1 MTTPALPSARS
12 PERSASSPE
21 LPALLPGMLRVDPDD
36 ADPARRGRVRRS
48 VRDWVVDTLCFVI
61 AILIGLMTYDSA
73 MQTDPPEIVQ
83 LADLVVGALA
93 CLSLWWRRRWP
104 VQLAVVVA
112 LLAIGVSSAAGA
124 GVVLLFTVAV
134 HRRWAVAAAVAA
146 VNFGTALAFYAVYPD
161 PVLAFRWTVLLSAS
175 VVAAVTLWGMLVRSR
190 RQLVLS
196 LRERAYQA
204 EAEAALRVERARH
217 LERERIAREM
227 HDVLAHR
234 ISLLSVHAGAL
245 EYRPDAPRADVANA
259 AGVIR
264 ASAHQALQD
273 LREIIG
279 VLRAP
284 SSDDDPDRPQPTLA
298 QLPALVEESRQ
309 AGMRVS
315 VVDQLNADGAE
326 PPPAIA
332 RCAYRVV
339 QEALTNVRKHA
350 RGTGVC
356 VTLTGGPGGGLA
368 VEVRNR
374 MPVGSDARA
383 TTSEIPGTGTGLIGL
398 AERVELAGGM
408 LEHGITRDGDFRVHA
423 WLPWPA

>member
-1 MTTPALPSARS
+1 MTTHAPGPA
-12 PERSASSPE
+12 ASSPE
-21 LPALLPGMLRVDPDD
+21 LPALLPGMLLADPDD
-36 ADPARRGRVRRS
+36 DPARRGRVRRS
-48 VRDWVVDTLCFVI
+48 VRDWIVDTLCFVI
-61 AILIGLMTYDSA
+61 AILVGLMTYDAA
-73 MQTDPPEIVQ
+73 MQNDPPELVQ
-83 LADLVVGALA
+83 LVDLIVGALA
-93 CLSLWWRRRWP
+93 CLTLWWRRRWP
-104 VQLAVVVA
+104 VQLAVVLA

-124 GVVLLFTVAV
+124 GVILMFTVAV
-134 HRRWAVAAAVAA
+134 HRRWAVALAV
-146 VNFGTALAFYAVYPD
+146 GALNVVSGLLFYRVYPD
-161 PVLAFRWTVLLSAS
+161 PALSFRWAALLTVL
-175 VVAAVTLWGMLVRSR
+175 VVSAVTLWGMLVRSR

-196 LRERAYQA
+196 LRERAHQA

-245 EYRPDAPRADVANA
+245 EYRPDAPREDVANA

-298 QLPALVEESRQ
+298 QLPALVDESRQ
-309 AGMRVS
+309 AGMRVT
-315 VVDQLNADGAE
+315 VVDELAGDGAE
-326 PPPAIA
+326 PPPVVA

-356 VTLTGGPGGGLA
+356 VMLTGGPGGGLA

-374 MPVGSDARA
+374 MPVGSAGRA

-398 AERVELAGGM
+398 AERVGLAGGT

>member
-1 MTTPALPSARS
+1 M
-12 PERSASSPE
+12 
-21 LPALLPGMLRVDPDD
+21 VD
-36 ADPARRGRVRRS
+36 A
-48 VRDWVVDTLCFVI
+48 LCFVI
-61 AILIGLMTYDSA
+61 AVLVGLATYDGA
-73 MQTDPPEIVQ
+73 MQNDPPELVQ
-83 LADLVVGALA
+83 LADLIVGSLA

-104 VQLAVVVA
+104 VQLAVVTAV
-112 LLAIGVSSAAGA
+112 LAIGVSSAAGA
-124 GVVLLFTVAV
+124 AVILLFTVAV
-134 HRRWAVAAAVAA
+134 HRRWLVAVAVAGL
-146 VNFGTALAFYAVYPD
+146 NLLSGLLFYGVYPD
-161 PVLAFRWTVLLSAS
+161 PVLAFRWTVLLTGSL
-175 VVAAVTLWGMLVRSR
+175 VAAVTLWGMLVRSR

-196 LRERAYQA
+196 LRERAHQA

-245 EYRPDAPRADVANA
+245 EYRPDAPREDVATA

-284 SSDDDPDRPQPTLA
+284 SSDDGDPDRPQPTLA

-315 VVDQLNADGAE
+315 VIDHVTGDGAE
-326 PPPAIA
+326 PPSAVA

-350 RGTGVC
+350 HGTGVC
-356 VTLTGGPGGGLA
+356 VTLAGGPGGGLA

-374 MPVGSDARA
+374 MPVGSSGR
-383 TTSEIPGTGTGLIGL
+383 SEIPGTGTGLIGL
-398 AERVELAGGM
+398 AERVGLAGGV

>member
-1 MTTPALPSARS
+1 MTTHAPRPA
-12 PERSASSPE
+12 ASSPE
-21 LPALLPGMLRVDPDD
+21 LPALLPGVLRVDPDT

-48 VRDWVVDTLCFVI
+48 VRDWIIDTLCFVI
-61 AILIGLMTYDSA
+61 AALVGLSAYDTA
-73 MQTDPPEIVQ
+73 MQNDPPELIQLLDLIVGT
-83 LADLVVGALA
+83 AA
-93 CLSLWWRRRWP
+93 CVSLWWRRRWP
-104 VQLAVVVA
+104 VQLAVATA
-112 LLAIGVSSAAGA
+112 LMSVGSASAAGA
-124 GVVLLFTVAV
+124 GIIMVFTVAV
-134 HRRWAVAAAVAA
+134 HRRWAVAAAIAGLHVCAGFLF
-146 VNFGTALAFYAVYPD
+146 NRLYPD
-161 PVLAFRWTVLLSAS
+161 PELDYRWMALLTIFGVIAI
-175 VVAAVTLWGMLVRSR
+175 TLWGMLVRSR

-204 EAEAALRVERARH
+204 EAEAALRVERAQH

-245 EYRPDAPRADVANA
+245 EYRPDAPHEDIARA

-284 SSDDDPDRPQPTLA
+284 SSDHDPDRPQPTLA
-298 QLPALVEESRQ
+298 ELPALIDESRQ
-309 AGMRVS
+309 AGMRVT
-315 VVDQLNADGAE
+315 VVDELAGDGAE
-326 PPPAIA
+326 PPAVVA

-350 RGTGVC
+350 RGTGVY
-356 VTLTGGPGGGLA
+356 VAVTGGPGGGLA

-374 MPVGSDARA
+374 MPVGSGGPGPAAD
-383 TTSEIPGTGTGLIGL
+383 IPGTGTGLIGL
-398 AERVELAGGM
+398 TERVELAGGS

>member
-1 MTTPALPSARS
+1 MTTPAVP
-12 PERSASSPE
+12 PASSPE
-21 LPALLPGMLRVDPDD
+21 LPALLPGVLRVDPDD

-48 VRDWVVDTLCFVI
+48 VRDWIVDTLCFVI
-61 AILIGLMTYDSA
+61 AVIIGLMTYDSA
-73 MQTDPPEIVQ
+73 MQNDPPELVQ
-83 LADLVVGALA
+83 MIDLIVGALA
-93 CLSLWWRRRWP
+93 CVSLWWRRRWP

-112 LLAIGVSSAAGA
+112 LLAVGVSSAAGA

-134 HRRWAVAAAVAA
+134 HRRWAVAAAVAG
-146 VNFGTALAFYAVYPD
+146 VNFCTALAFYGVYPD

-196 LRERAYQA
+196 LRERAHQA

-315 VVDQLNADGAE
+315 VVDNLTGAATGDGAGAE
-326 PPPAIA
+326 PPPAVA

-374 MPVGSDARA
+374 MPVGSAGRA

-398 AERVELAGGM
+398 AERVGLAGGM

>member
-1 MTTPALPSARS
+1 MTTHAPVPAAG
-12 PERSASSPE
+12 SPE
-21 LPALLPGMLRVDPDD
+21 LPSLLPGVLRVDPDT
-36 ADPARRGRVRRS
+36 ADPSRRGRVRRS
-48 VRDWVVDTLCFVI
+48 VRDWIVDTLCFLV
-61 AILIGLMTYDSA
+61 AVFIGLMTYDAA
-73 MQTDPPEIVQ
+73 MQNDPPELVALI
-83 LADLVVGALA
+83 DLILGAAA
-93 CLSLWWRRRWP
+93 CLTLWWRRRWP
-104 VQLAVVVA
+104 VHLAVGIA
-112 LLAIGVSSAAGA
+112 LLSIAASSAAGA
-124 GVVLLFTVAV
+124 AIVLLFTVAV
-134 HRRWAVAAAVAA
+134 HRRWAVAAAVAGMH
-146 VNFGTALAFYAVYPD
+146 VCTGLVFYQVYPD
-161 PVLAFRWTVLLSAS
+161 PELAYRWAALLTIFG
-175 VVAAVTLWGMLVRSR
+175 VVAVTLWGMLVRSR

-204 EAEAALRVERARH
+204 EAESALRVERARH

-309 AGMRVS
+309 AGMRVT
-315 VVDQLNADGAE
+315 VVEEVAGDGAE
-326 PPPAIA
+326 PPAVVA

-350 RGTGVC
+350 RGTGVI

-374 MPVGSDARA
+374 LPVGSGDFGSAGD
-383 TTSEIPGTGTGLIGL
+383 IPGTGTGLIGL
-398 AERVELAGGM
+398 AERVELAGGS

>member
-1 MTTPALPSARS
+1 MTTHAPGPA
-12 PERSASSPE
+12 ASSPE
-21 LPALLPGMLRVDPDD
+21 LPSLLPGVLRVDPDT

-48 VRDWVVDTLCFVI
+48 VRDWIVDTLCFVI
-61 AILIGLMTYDSA
+61 AILIGLTTYDSA
-73 MQTDPPEIVQ
+73 MQNDPPELVQ
-83 LADLVVGALA
+83 LLDLCVGALA

-112 LLAIGVSSAAGA
+112 LLCIGVSSAAGA
-124 GVVLLFTVAV
+124 AVILMFTVAV
-134 HRRWAVAAAVAA
+134 HRRWAVAVAVAA
-146 VNFGTALAFYAVYPD
+146 VNVVTGLLFYGVYPD
-161 PVLAFRWTVLLSAS
+161 PVLAFRWTILLTGSL
-175 VVAAVTLWGMLVRSR
+175 VAAVTLWGMLVRSR

-204 EAEAALRVERARH
+204 ENEAALRVERARH

-245 EYRPDAPRADVANA
+245 EYRPDAPREDVVNA

-298 QLPALVEESRQ
+298 QLPPLVDESRQ
-309 AGMRVS
+309 AGMRVT
-315 VVDQLNADGAE
+315 VVDELAGDGAE
-326 PPPAIA
+326 PPPVVA

-350 RGTGVC
+350 PGTGVY

-374 MPVGSDARA
+374 MPVGAGEPG
-383 TTSEIPGTGTGLIGL
+383 TSLDIPGTGTGLIGL
-398 AERVELAGGM
+398 AERVELAGGS

>member
-1 MTTPALPSARS
+1 MTTHAPGPA
-12 PERSASSPE
+12 ASSPE
-21 LPALLPGMLRVDPDD
+21 LPALLPGVLRVDPDT

-48 VRDWVVDTLCFVI
+48 VRDWIVDTLCFLI
-61 AILIGLMTYDSA
+61 AIFIGLTGYEAA
-73 MQTDPPEIVQ
+73 MQNEPPELVQ
-83 LADLVVGALA
+83 LIDLVVGAAA

-104 VQLAVVVA
+104 VQLAVATA
-112 LLAIGVSSAAGA
+112 LLSIGVSSAAGA
-124 GVVLLFTVAV
+124 AVILVFTVAV
-134 HRRWAVAAAVAA
+134 HRRWAVAAVVAGLH
-146 VNFGTALAFYAVYPD
+146 VCCSLVFSQIYPD
-161 PVLAFRWTVLLSAS
+161 PELAYQWTALLTLFG
-175 VVAAVTLWGMLVRSR
+175 VVAITLWGMLVRSR

-196 LRERAYQA
+196 LRERAHQA

-245 EYRPDAPRADVANA
+245 EYRPDAPREDVANA

-298 QLPALVEESRQ
+298 QLPALVDESRQ
-309 AGMRVS
+309 AGMRVT
-315 VVDQLNADGAE
+315 VVDELAGDGAE
-326 PPPAIA
+326 PPAVVA

-350 RGTGVC
+350 RGTGVV

-374 MPVGSDARA
+374 MPVGSGAPSTAPD
-383 TTSEIPGTGTGLIGL
+383 IPGTGTGLIGL
-398 AERVELAGGM
+398 AERVELAGGS